1 MMHNYGMGY
10 GTGYGLIWTILLVV
24 IAGVA
29 IVALLKYIKK

>member
-1 MMHNYGMGY
+1 MHDYGMGY

>member
-1 MMHNYGMGY
+1 MMHDYGMGY

-29 IVALLKYIKK
+29 IVALLKSIKK